1 MEEQMTD
8 KLDKQILSEQK
19 GWSAPDSLEFYRSHR
34 NQTDDLYE
42 SEKFFLPSILQEVNS
57 VLDVG
62 CAAGGFSRIMKSF
75 NPKLRYVG
83 VDITPELIETA
94 RQDFPDSEFY
104 VNDGVSFPFSPGSFD
119 LVHCTGVLH
128 VNSHY
133 QEMLKAMWEQT
144 NRYLLCDFRL
154 THTAS
159 VLGEIEIR
167 FGENTR
173 ATVLPYYILNVDEL
187 INIIKTLT
195 PVPSSVQAKGYMH
208 NVSNTAKVPLDQVIM
223 AFFLLEKG
231 SNQDTKIEM
240 DLP

>member
-1 MEEQMTD
+1 MTSD
-8 KLDKQILSEQK
+8 LNKQILTEQK

-34 NQTDDLYE
+34 NTKDDLYE
-42 SEKFFLPSILQEVNS
+42 SEKFFLPAVLQEVNS

-94 RQDFPDSEFY
+94 RQDYPDSEFY
-104 VNDGVSFPFSPGSFD
+104 VNDGVNFPFSAGSFD

-167 FGENTR
+167 FGENTQ
-173 ATVLPYYILNVDEL
+173 ATRLPYYIMNVDEL
-187 INIIKTLT
+187 MVVVKTLL
-195 PVPSSVQAKGYMH
+195 PAPALIRAKGYMH
-208 NVSNTAKVPLDQVIM
+208 AVSPTAKIALDQVIM
-223 AFFLLEKG
+223 AFFLFEKG
-231 SNQDTKIEM
+231 SSPTTIIEL
-240 DLP
+240 DLPGN